1 MLTKNALNTSDI
13 TNVIYVLFDT
23 VFSFYWLFFIEL
35 KLYKLYSSEDPPP
48 VDLLRNPKFL
58 DMLIN
63 YFFEPSAKP
72 NPEHKEKYSYLLAY
86 ACSVSETY
94 SLSGSSMTSD
104 AEPERIGINRDE
116 LENTRVSIE
125 NAFTICHENK
135 ASSDLLADLSE
146 LIKCLA

>member
-1 MLTKNALNTSDI
+1 M
-13 TNVIYVLFDT
+13 
-23 VFSFYWLFFIEL
+23 
-35 KLYKLYSSEDPPP
+35 YSSEDPPP
-48 VDLLRNPKFL
+48 VELIRNPKFL

-72 NPEHKEKYSYLLAY
+72 HPEHKEKYSYLLAY

-94 SLSGSSMTSD
+94 SAADVDQCERLSM
-104 AEPERIGINRDE
+104 NRDE
-116 LENTRVSIE
+116 LEATRVSIE

-135 ASSDLLADLSE
+135 ASSDLLADLNE